1 MEQMEYL
8 ARQVPWVHQDLPEL
22 QGATARV
29 LLLCHLP
36 EIKMVA
42 QRVA

>member
-22 QGATARV
+22 QDAMAQV
-29 LLLCHLP
+29 LLLCHSP
-36 EIKMVA
+36 EIKTVVQQVA
-42 QRVA
+42 